1 MARQNYIPWGD
12 NNMMK
17 KAALIAG
24 ALLLAGCA
32 SSADSTETVPPT
44 ATETASSASPS
55 ASTPAVTE
63 AASPSPTATAG
74 TLELTPDQRVFVVSA
89 LRYWPT
95 ASASDELI
103 LAMGDVACS
112 GLAVNDFAGAVD
124 YVRDMMPAGA
134 TLDQATLFTITSVM
148 SICPE
153 YDSLLPG

>member
-1 MARQNYIPWGD
+1 MSAR
-12 NNMMK
+12 
-17 KAALIAG
+17 
-24 ALLLAGCA
+24 
-32 SSADSTETVPPT
+32 
-44 ATETASSASPS
+44 
-55 ASTPAVTE
+55 
-63 AASPSPTATAG
+63 
-74 TLELTPDQRVFVVSA
+74 RH
-89 LRYWPT
+89 WPT

-148 SICPE
+148 NICPE